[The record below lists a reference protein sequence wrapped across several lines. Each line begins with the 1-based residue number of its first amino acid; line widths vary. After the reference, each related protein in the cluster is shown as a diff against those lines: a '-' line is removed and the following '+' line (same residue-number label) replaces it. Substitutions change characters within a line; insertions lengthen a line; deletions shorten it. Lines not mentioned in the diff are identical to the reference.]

1 MLGPCRPLSEL
12 LPGQEFIIDKFTFR
26 EEEKTE
32 QLLQCRLEQLGF
44 RPGNKGICLYQNPG
58 KGSLAFRIHGSVI
71 ALRTEDAAM
80 IQAVCLSEEATVCI
94 MLAGN
99 PNVGKSTVFNRLTGM
114 HQHTGN
120 WPGKTVELAEGSYR
134 YKRGEKNKD
143 KNTGEDKNGGE
154 DGDRDENEN
163 KNEDKNEDMENM
175 IYRVIDLPG
184 TYSLQTRSEEEA
196 VTAEALKSG
205 MANVVVA
212 VCDASC
218 LERSL
223 RFALE
228 VKALC
233 DEENDD
239 GERDR
244 KSGEGRNGKM
254 VPVILCVNLCD
265 EAFKKG
271 IKINFALL
279 EILMGCKVVK
289 TCAAQGNGMEELKQ
303 AIAEENQKCVRKRKE
318 SSNQKFIPEREKMD
332 KRKLVQEKQ
341 MEACEVA
348 MLSKQNEFSDRA
360 AFITE
365 QVVQVKDEGYWHRD
379 YRIDRF
385 LTSPITGSICML
397 CMLFV
402 LFWLTITGAN
412 YPSEM
417 LASFFGWIGSGMETF
432 LTEIHCPQL
441 LSGLWL
447 DGIWRVASWVVS
459 VMLPP
464 MAIFF
469 PLFTILEDLGYL
481 PRVAFHLDGCFKK
494 CHACGKQALT
504 MCMGLGCNA
513 VGVTGCRIIDTERE
527 RLMAILTNSLIPC
540 NGRFP
545 ALIAII
551 TMFFAGGSALTGGF
565 IMCAVVLMSIFMTF
579 LTTRILASILNRK
592 KQSTFILELPPYRR
606 PQFTQILIRSLLDRT
621 IFVLS
626 RAILAAAPAGAL
638 IWLLA
643 NIQIPG
649 SEAAAGSKTLLSVI
663 TAALE
668 TPASFIGLD
677 GAILFAF
684 ILGFP
689 ANEIVIPAALMCY
702 LAESS
707 LVEVPALEQLKTLL
721 LAHGWT
727 IETALCMLIFT
738 LFHWPCAT
746 TCITIQKETRS
757 LKWTAIAVLLPTI
770 CGCLLCG
777 LVHVIFLYI

>member
-1 MLGPCRPLSEL
+1 MLSPCRPLSDL
-12 LPGQEFIIDKFTFR
+12 LPGQEFIIEDFGFK
-26 EEEKTE
+26 EDDESE
-32 QLLQCRLEQLGF
+32 QKLKCRLEQLGF

-71 ALRTEDAAM
+71 ALRMEDAVM
-80 IQAVCLSEEATVCI
+80 IQAVCMEEETTVCI

-120 WPGKTVELAEGSYR
+120 WPGKTVELAEGSYQNQ
-134 YKRGEKNKD
+134 NKD
-143 KNTGEDKNGGE
+143 KKF
-154 DGDRDENEN
+154 R
-163 KNEDKNEDMENM
+163 
-175 IYRVIDLPG
+175 IIDLPG

-205 MANVVVA
+205 AADMVVA

-218 LERSL
+218 LEKSL

-228 VKALC
+228 IKEMC
-233 DEENDD
+233 DEA
-239 GERDR
+239 
-244 KSGEGRNGKM
+244 EGG

-265 EAFKKG
+265 EALRKG
-271 IKINFALL
+271 IQINFALL
-279 EILMGCKVVK
+279 EALTGCKVVK
-289 TCAAQGNGMEELKQ
+289 TCAAQGDGLEELKQ
-303 AIAEENQKCVRKRKE
+303 AIEEISSESEQEKIRKNRKRFVKQSE
-318 SSNQKFIPEREKMD
+318 EKD
-332 KRKLVQEKQ
+332 
-341 MEACEVA
+341 ACENAVYGE
-348 MLSKQNEFSDRA
+348 NGISDKA
-360 AFITE
+360 AFIME
-365 QVVQVKDEGYWHRD
+365 HVVQVKDEGYWHRD
-379 YRIDRF
+379 YRIDQF

-397 CMLFV
+397 CLLFI
-402 LFWLTITGAN
+402 LFWLTIHGAN
-412 YPSEM
+412 YPSEW
-417 LASFFGWIGSGMETF
+417 LSALFCWVGNGMNDF
-432 LTEIHCPQL
+432 LTQIHCPPFI
-441 LSGLWL
+441 SSLWL

-469 PLFTILEDLGYL
+469 PLFTILEDFGYL

-513 VGVTGCRIIDTERE
+513 VGVTGCRIIDTEKE
-527 RLMAILTNSLIPC
+527 RLIAVLTNSLIPC

-545 ALIAII
+545 ALIALI
-551 TMFFAGGSALTGGF
+551 TMFFAGGSALQGGL
-565 IMCAVVLMSIFMTF
+565 IMCVAVLLSVFMTF
-579 LTTRILASILNRK
+579 LVTGVLASIL
-592 KQSTFILELPPYRR
+592 KQTEKSTFILELPPYRR
-606 PQFTQILIRSLLDRT
+606 PQFTQILIRSLLNRT

-626 RAILAAAPAGAL
+626 RAIAAAAPAGAL

-643 NIQIPG
+643 NVRISG
-649 SEAAAGSKTLLSVI
+649 AGAMGDSSTLLSLI
-663 TAALE
+663 TTALE
-668 TPASFIGLD
+668 TPASLIGLD

-707 LVEVPALEQLKTLL
+707 LVEVPALEELKLL
-721 LAHGWT
+721 LLSHGWS
-727 IETALCMLIFT
+727 IETALCMLLFT

-746 TCITIQKETRS
+746 TCLTIRKETNS
-757 LKWTAIAVLLPTI
+757 LKWTIIAFLLPTV
-770 CGCLLCG
+770 CGCTLCG
-777 LVHVIFLYI
+777 LVHILFTCM